1 MTSKKAR
8 PKSIT
13 EYINAA
19 PKEAR
24 KKLREMRAC
33 IRASA
38 PGAKESLK
46 WGMPAFSYQRIL
58 VTFAAFKHHIG
69 FYPTPSAVRAFA
81 NDLSKFVTDGEYV
94 PLAQQ
99 DPALWDSR
107 MIVEA
112 EALLRRASAL
122 GSIGRYQPVM
132 GAETRI
138 MFSLSEA
145 CSCGHRSPDR
155 CRHELPRARRNK
167 GQPGLFWVPARARSS
182 EPGGPGG
189 PPAQKEPKERIKK
202 AILAS
207 GS

>member
-1 MTSKKAR
+1 MTSKKAP

-19 PKEAR
+19 PKEAQ

-81 NDLSKFVTDGEYV
+81 NDLSKFATAKASIQF
-94 PLAQQ
+94 PLEKPLPLPLIRKITAF
-99 DPALWDSR
+99 R
-107 MIVEA
+107 VRE
-112 EALLRRASAL
+112 
-122 GSIGRYQPVM
+122 SI
-132 GAETRI
+132 E
-138 MFSLSEA
+138 E
-145 CSCGHRSPDR
+145 
-155 CRHELPRARRNK
+155 
-167 GQPGLFWVPARARSS
+167 
-182 EPGGPGG
+182 
-189 PPAQKEPKERIKK
+189 ERKWK
-202 AILAS
+202 T
-207 GS
+207 